1 MKTALVVDNS
11 RFVRSYIKEILREN
25 GIEMIAEA
33 ENVQEAIQ
41 AYRAH
46 KPDLVTLDIVMPDGS
61 GLKVLEEI
69 RAQNADARV
78 VIVSDVARGGTHQ
91 KAIDLGAAA
100 ILSKPLTSDGLKA
113 VLARMAGAP
122 AAAKEA
128 QPAAKPR
135 ALVIDDSAVM
145 RSIIRGMLEE
155 HGFEVIGEACDV
167 QEGIGAYASLQPDLT
182 TVDLV
187 MPGGSGMDV
196 LKAIRAQNRN
206 ARVIMVTSVNQVK
219 VKEELLSLG
228 AQSVLHKPVTVD
240 ELKAALQLGIPQA
253 DLARI
258 TAQEAE
264 TLKDILQTGSKR
276 CVDALGIMCNA
287 PWVLSGIELFQ
298 GSDEKPKL
306 LISSTEP
313 WESVSIRMTVATDVP
328 MICLFVASRPAAQR
342 MAALMTR
349 DKSPKG
355 PSREVVDLAT
365 LEWGNIMITN
375 ILNVFADTAG
385 SAILSSPPSLMQSPI
400 PELIMD
406 ASHQICDLPG
416 RVVLAQNEFSCAG
429 LGIDC
434 VTLFVLHADCLKKFI
449 GGHNGRR

>member
-11 RFVRSYIKEILREN
+11 RFVRIYIKEILREN

-33 ENVQEAIQ
+33 EDVQEAIQ

-46 KPDLVTLDIVMPDGS
+46 KPDLVTLDIIMPGGS

-69 RAQNADARV
+69 RAQNADAQV
-78 VIVSDVARGGTHQ
+78 VIVSDIARDGTYQ

-100 ILSKPLTSDGLKA
+100 ILCKPLTSDGLKGA
-113 VLARMAGAP
+113 LARMTSAP
-122 AAAKEA
+122 AAQAS
-128 QPAAKPR
+128 QPVVSKPR

-196 LKAIRAQNRN
+196 LKAIRAKNRN

-240 ELKAALQLGIPQA
+240 VLKAALQLGIPQA
-253 DLARI
+253 DLVRI

-264 TLKDILQTGSKR
+264 TLKEILESGAKR
-276 CVDALGIMCNA
+276 CVDALGIMCNT

-306 LISSTEP
+306 LISSTDP
-313 WESVSIRMTVATDVP
+313 WESVSIQMTVATDVP
-328 MICLFVASRPAAQR
+328 MICLFVVSRPAAKR

-349 DKSPKG
+349 DKSSEG
-355 PSREVVDLAT
+355 PSKEVVDLAT
-365 LEWGNIMITN
+365 LEWANIMITN

-400 PELIMD
+400 PNLIMD
-406 ASHQICDLPG
+406 ASHQICELPG
-416 RVVLAQNEFSCAG
+416 RVVLAQNKFSCAG

-434 VTLFVLHADCLKKFI
+434 ATLFVLHADCLKKLI
-449 GGHNGRR
+449 GGGHGR